1 MKKLVLLVQFLH
13 NIWGIVSPLEI
24 YKLKILN
31 FVNRMAIKQHP
42 ALVPTSLSSL
52 NLSKAMWLD
61 YQFLHICESKNDIV
75 QSKQNA
81 SLSSIK
87 NPPLH
92 LPNFQPYLWLWN
104 KIVFYTCTHNGPQ
117 KIWQTI
123 WKLETKV
130 VTDDK
135 TRVGCAIVAFHMR
148 NWLPTKNWKSW
159 ISWIMFIEWRWSTT
173 QLMFLPDW
181 AY

>member
-61 YQFLHICESKNDIV
+61 YQFLHICEQKSYIV
-75 QSKQNA
+75 QSEQNA
-81 SLSSIK
+81 
-87 NPPLH
+87 P
-92 LPNFQPYLWLWN
+92 
-104 KIVFYTCTHNGPQ
+104 
-117 KIWQTI
+117 
-123 WKLETKV
+123 
-130 VTDDK
+130 
-135 TRVGCAIVAFHMR
+135 
-148 NWLPTKNWKSW
+148 
-159 ISWIMFIEWRWSTT
+159 
-173 QLMFLPDW
+173 
-181 AY
+181 